1 MSTAT
6 LILRRATSLG
16 LWGGICGLFGLFMGM
31 GNIALG
37 AAILC
42 ALLLFLAILTGP
54 QLIAMI
60 WLMGA
65 PTVFNFANQILKALP
80 FITMERVM
88 FGILVG
94 LVALKA
100 IFAKGRGHPWL
111 GLETLIFVFLAYML
125 ASLAASTS
133 GTALRQDLWFYLQYA
148 MPMLMFAI
156 SRRIEWSERGARI
169 LFACLTATGVIL
181 AIIGI
186 LQALFGLSI
195 FTMEY
200 QNVTAGHVGRAYGT
214 FTNAHTYIA
223 TLFIFLIVT
232 VFQYGMYRDG
242 LLRAVLLCTMFVM
255 LFGIVLGETR
265 APWLGTALALFIIIL
280 RDRSVR
286 PLLVVGGVVASI
298 AGLIVLALMIDKLG
312 AFIER
317 VTTLS
322 TMADRLA
329 TWATAV
335 NMIFHN
341 PVFGIGFGADAFEQ
355 HKPEY
360 ITGIGPLSAQFA
372 VYLVVPH
379 NEFLHVA
386 VLLGLP
392 GLALFIGIV
401 AGVVRLMFRIHMD
414 PDSPPLRRRMAVYVG
429 AVIIGLLFNSLF
441 SDTYVQDYFW
451 MLAWFLAGFV
461 AGLPQQSGRPER
473 TETGGGKRLEGVA

>member
-1 MSTAT
+1 MTTAT
-6 LILRRATSLG
+6 QILRRTTSVG
-16 LWGGICGLFGLFMGM
+16 LWGGICGLFGLLVGM
-31 GNIALG
+31 GNLALG
-37 AAILC
+37 AMILVG
-42 ALLLFLAILTGP
+42 LLLFLAILTGP
-54 QLIAMI
+54 QLIVAL
-60 WLMGA
+60 WLVGA

-94 LVALKA
+94 LVVLKT
-100 IFAKGRGHPWL
+100 IFSKQNRYPRL
-111 GLETLIFVFLAYML
+111 GLETLIYIFLAYML
-125 ASLAASTS
+125 ASLAFSATST
-133 GTALRQDLWFYLQYA
+133 TVKQDLWFFLQYA
-148 MPMLMFAI
+148 MPMLMFPI
-156 SRRIEWSERGARI
+156 SRRIEWSERGAKI
-169 LFACLTATGVIL
+169 LLACLTVTGVIL

-186 LQALFGLSI
+186 LQSLFGLTI

-200 QNVTAGHVGRAYGT
+200 QDVTSGHVGRAYGT

-223 TLFIFLIVT
+223 TLFIFLSVT
-232 VFQYGMYRDG
+232 IFQFGMYRDG
-242 LLRAVLLCTMFVM
+242 LLRSLLLCTMFGM
-255 LFGIVLGETR
+255 LLGIVLGETR
-265 APWLGTALALFIIIL
+265 APWLGTALALFIIML

-286 PLLVVGGVVASI
+286 PLLVVGGVVAFI
-298 AGLIVLALMIDKLG
+298 AGLVVMALMIDKLG

-335 NMIFHN
+335 NMIVHN
-341 PVFGIGFGADAFEQ
+341 PLVGIGFGADAFDL

-372 VYLVVPH
+372 VYLVIPH
-379 NEFLHVA
+379 NEYLHVT

-392 GLALFIGIV
+392 GLALFIGIL
-401 AGVVRLMFRIHMD
+401 ASVVRLMFRIHAD
-414 PDSPPLRRRMAVYVG
+414 PDSSVMRRRLAVYVG
-429 AVIIGLLFNSLF
+429 ATIIGLLFNSLF

-461 AGLPQQSGRPER
+461 AGLPQRFGQPEPVETRGR
-473 TETGGGKRLEGVA
+473 GVS